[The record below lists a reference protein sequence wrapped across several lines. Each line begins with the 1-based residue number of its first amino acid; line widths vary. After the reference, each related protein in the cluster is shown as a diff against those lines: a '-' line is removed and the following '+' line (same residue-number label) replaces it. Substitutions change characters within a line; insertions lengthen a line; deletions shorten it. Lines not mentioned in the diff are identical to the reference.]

1 MAMRDK
7 YIEVNGISTR
17 YWRAG
22 NKGPVVLLVHGFA
35 ASVDYWMYNIE
46 ALAKNFRVIAVD
58 MVGFGKSD
66 KPKIKYSAEVLAE
79 FIKNFLDV
87 LKIKKVNF
95 VGHSLGGAIGL
106 KFAIDHPDYVEKLI
120 LVDSAGFGQDLPYG
134 LKLLSLPFI
143 GRFLM
148 RCNKRQ
154 LYAKALRAYAYQKKE
169 ITDEFID
176 NMFEI
181 FNLPD
186 TKRTILAMLRQH
198 ATCFGARLRSI
209 KPILDNVDKIKAPT
223 LIIWGAED
231 RMLPFKHTKKALE
244 KLPHAVLR
252 VFPHCGHIP
261 QIEERGMFNRAVISF
276 ITY

>member
-1 MAMRDK
+1 MTIKDK
-7 YIEVNGISTR
+7 YIEVNGINTR

-35 ASVDYWMYNIE
+35 ASAEYWMYNVE
-46 ALAKNFRVIAVD
+46 ALAKHFRVIAVD

-66 KPKIKYSAEVLAE
+66 KPKIKYSADVLAE

-95 VGHSLGGAIGL
+95 IGHSLGGAIGL
-106 KFAIDHPDYVEKLI
+106 KFAIDYPEYLEKLI
-120 LVDSAGFGQDLPYG
+120 LVDSAGFGQELPHG
-134 LKLLSLPFI
+134 LKILTLPFI

-148 RCNKRQ
+148 HFNQRQ

-169 ITDEFID
+169 ITDEFVD
-176 NMFEI
+176 KMFEI
-181 FNLPD
+181 FNLPE

-198 ATCFGARLRSI
+198 ATYFGARLCSI

-231 RMLPFKHTKKALE
+231 RMLPFKHTKTAL
-244 KLPHAVLR
+244 KKIPHAVLR

-261 QIEERGMFNRAVISF
+261 QMEERGMFNRAVISF
-276 ITY
+276 LTY